1 MRQIKIFSK
10 KFSKIDSIQKEHI
23 IEYFI
28 SEKIENNK
36 KIYGIFIS
44 ELEDKKD
51 FEKNSVF
58 ISSDYNKVYD
68 ILKFLYENS
77 IGAVGVK
84 DIINEL
90 YVF

>member
-1 MRQIKIFSK
+1 MKQTKIFSK
-10 KFSKIDSIQKEHI
+10 KFSQIENIQKEHI

-44 ELEDKKD
+44 GLEDKKN

-58 ISSDYNKVYD
+58 ISFDYNKVYD

-77 IGAVGVK
+77 IGAMEFK